1 MVKIAPSE
9 VYASGGSSL
18 YMEVIFSKEKISELW
33 DWYGYGLSMT
43 VGIAAPVRSKVLMVL
58 RLRAPPFRISCRPYN
73 TSQASTNKIGQ
84 DSRWPGWQVVI
95 GIETHAQIKSREK
108 LFSRGSV

>member
-1 MVKIAPSE
+1 
-9 VYASGGSSL
+9 
-18 YMEVIFSKEKISELW
+18 MEGPHCIWRSFSARKKQW
-33 DWYGYGLSMT
+33 TAGTGTGMGLS
-43 VGIAAPVRSKVLMVL
+43 VAEGIAAPVRPKVLMVL
-58 RLRAPPFRISCRPYN
+58 RLRAPPFRIYCRPYN

-108 LFSRGSV
+108 LFSRRSV